1 MKIRR
6 ALMTGVS
13 YMLPFIV
20 FSGMTIA
27 LTGMYSQ
34 YIQADNATVLAL
46 NGFAWTMMNL
56 VPAIFAAYVS
66 YAIADKP
73 GLAPGFIGGYI
84 ASMPPVEGTASS
96 GFLGGMIAG
105 LVAGYLV
112 LAIKNFRLPD
122 FIEPIKKTLFI
133 PVIAGL
139 SLYFLMAY
147 PVAMSVG
154 VLNEWIINGLIQLS
168 QMPQYAFLLGAIL
181 SAMCAFDM
189 GGPVGKIAIT
199 FVFAV
204 WNEPS
209 GIGFIANAAVFP
221 GIMVPALSVGIAAL
235 IARSKYTLAE
245 QKMAPASILSGFVG
259 ITETAIPYAIQDPF
273 RIIPANMIGAAIGG
287 AIMMGFGVST
297 SGVSGVFGMPMASN
311 LPIFLLAILL
321 GVAVSVTLQVLLKKP
336 VDINA
341 IPEETYEEFD
351 IEIT

>member
-1 MKIRR
+1 
-6 ALMTGVS
+6 
-13 YMLPFIV
+13 MLPFIV

-34 YIQADNATVLAL
+34 YIQAGNATILAL

-139 SLYFLMAY
+139 ALYFLMAY

-189 GGPVGKIAIT
+189 GGPIGKIAIT

-311 LPIFLLAILL
+311 LTIFLLAILV

-336 VDINA
+336 VDIHA

>member
-34 YIQADNATVLAL
+34 YIQADNATILAL

-56 VPAIFAAYVS
+56 IPAIFAAYVS

-112 LAIKNFRLPD
+112 LAIKKFRWPD

-139 SLYFLMAY
+139 ALYFLMAY

-154 VLNEWIINGLIQLS
+154 VLNEWIIKGLIQLS
-168 QMPQYAFLLGAIL
+168 QMPQYAFLLGALL

-189 GGPVGKIAIT
+189 GGPIGKIAIT

-311 LPIFLLAILL
+311 LPIFLLAILV

-336 VDINA
+336 VDIHA

-351 IEIT
+351 IDIT